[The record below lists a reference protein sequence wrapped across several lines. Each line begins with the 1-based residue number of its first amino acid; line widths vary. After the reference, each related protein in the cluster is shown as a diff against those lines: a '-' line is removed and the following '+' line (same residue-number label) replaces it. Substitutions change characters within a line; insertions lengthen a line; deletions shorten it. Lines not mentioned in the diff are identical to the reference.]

1 MLPSIEDA
9 WNLPITAEM
18 NSRQQQQMAGRQQQQ
33 QLQQRNGGGVF
44 PRPPFTEGPSQAKRF
59 KVEGAGEGPRPPL
72 PSFYLTAQQLQM
84 LQYLQQNQKSLNPQQ
99 QHLLQQ
105 LQNHYRLM
113 QQHQQQLRL
122 QQQQQQQQM
131 VRPTQPF
138 PPRLAAPQQQF
149 VRNVTPQQQQQQQ
162 QQQQPQQQQQQQS
175 YPNLPCSP
183 ALSSP
188 SGVSVSDQELQALLS
203 QKDIATSLAEDLLKQ
218 FAQGPKNSL

>member
-1 MLPSIEDA
+1 
-9 WNLPITAEM
+9 
-18 NSRQQQQMAGRQQQQ
+18 MAGRQQQQ
-33 QLQQRNGGGVF
+33 MQQRNGSGVF

-59 KVEGAGEGPRPPL
+59 KVEGGVEGPRPPL

-122 QQQQQQQQM
+122 QQQQQQM

-149 VRNVTPQQQQQQQ
+149 VRTATPQA
-162 QQQQPQQQQQQQS
+162 QQQQQS

-183 ALSSP
+183 SLSSP

-218 FAQGPKNSL
+218 FAQGPTMIHYRYNNSFFTI